1 MFMKHL
7 QSKVEMIQLKLI
19 KSVFA
24 VNVEFPATEERVA
37 IGVSL
42 KNNGEFLEDG
52 RKANFIQ
59 RLKTGDPSLAPF
71 FLDVEFGAF
80 FALNPAPLPLERPY
94 YIQRILPR
102 VVFPYMREYVAE
114 TTRRGGFTPL
124 IINQSFFEDDEDD
137 EPPVQ
142 EPDVQKFFH

>member
-1 MFMKHL
+1 
-7 QSKVEMIQLKLI
+7 MIQLKLI

-52 RKANFIQ
+52 RKANFLQ
-59 RLKTGDPSLAPF
+59 RLKTGDPKLAPF

-80 FALNPAPLPLERPY
+80 FSLNPAPLPLERLY
-94 YIQRILPR
+94 YIQRVLPQ

-124 IINQSFFEDDEDD
+124 IINQSFFEDDEDEALPD
-137 EPPVQ
+137 EQP
-142 EPDVQKFFH
+142 ELQKFLH